1 MSQKPSRLTGLL
13 LQSGPDPLRNTVL
26 GIFLLILLACLIMI
40 ATSLVGLGRM
50 QRISNETQDGVQ
62 ALLALEKLRRGERQ
76 VQLADLEGREALE
89 RAVMQTDREALSLA
103 LDRYEQSA
111 LRSLLEAEEKRDQQ
125 LRIQLIAGGVL
136 IFGTLVGLVGLLYWL
151 FGVLLKPIEDLAG
164 LARRVREGE
173 LSWRAA
179 PFTQPELN
187 ELGQALNDMLDTMEL
202 RVQELDRQ
210 RNDWEALVGSIPDAW
225 LSLDAENRVTLAN
238 PAAQELAGEDWTG
251 RRLEELPLDQQAEQR
266 WLLTRAD
273 GSQIPLRSK
282 RVELASD
289 RSLLHLRDLQ
299 LEERLERLRQE
310 AVSVVLHELRGPSR
324 RLVELCESYDNAE
337 LASQARYLRG
347 LVHNLSLSEALSQGR
362 WSTKLVPIELDAL
375 LEEVAQSLSGLARE
389 REVEL
394 EVRGEECQL
403 VGDPEQLGLLCST
416 MLRRLIEETSPGG
429 KLGVGARCHQDQVW
443 LELTPQEASLASQV
457 RQWVNGSGSESEG
470 AALLRQILKSH
481 EGYLENEPGER
492 LRIALPVREAQPLP
506 TVTEVGPDQAAPLRP
521 ALRVGCWVRETAL
534 AAWLHRSLRRDFELC
549 EPSEEGLDLHVI
561 DLDDLPEQVP
571 AGRLVALAARPAEQ
585 VEKFVELE
593 AMALLDKD
601 SSAGE
606 LRSALL
612 RVQGGATVLSSE
624 AALGLR
630 LHASKARRQ
639 APSAFLELTGRE
651 QEIFRSI
658 TRGLSN
664 KEIAEALVISE
675 GTVKTHMNNLLR
687 KLNLKDRVQ
696 LLLYAAQH
704 DLLTQ

>member
-13 LQSGPDPLRNTVL
+13 LHSGPDPLRNTVM

-62 ALLALEKLRRGERQ
+62 ALLALEKLRRGEKE
-76 VQLADLEGREALE
+76 VQLSDLGGRDALE
-89 RAVMQTDREALSLA
+89 RALLGSDQEALALA
-103 LDRYEQSA
+103 LDRYEQEA
-111 LRSLLEAEEKRDQQ
+111 LRSILEAEEKRAQQ

-136 IFGTLVGLVGLLYWL
+136 MFGTLVGLVGLLYWL

-173 LSWRAA
+173 LSWRASS
-179 PFTQPELN
+179 FTQPELN
-187 ELGQALNDMLDTMEL
+187 ELGQALNDMLEALEL
-202 RVQELDRQ
+202 RLQELDRQ
-210 RNDWEALVGSIPDAW
+210 RSDWEALVGSIPDAW
-225 LSLDAENRVTLAN
+225 LSLDADQKVTLAN
-238 PAAQELAGEDWTG
+238 PAARELAGEDWTG
-251 RRLEELPLDQQAEQR
+251 RQLEELPLVRQDERR
-266 WLLTRAD
+266 WLMTRAD

-282 RVELASD
+282 RVELASQ

-324 RLVELCESYDNAE
+324 RLVELCESYGNAE

-347 LVHNLSLSEALSQGR
+347 LVHNLSLTEALSQGR
-362 WSTKLVPIELDAL
+362 WSTRMVEVELDAL

-394 EVRGEECQL
+394 EVRVEECRL
-403 VGDPEQLGLLCST
+403 AGDPEQLGLLCST
-416 MLRRLIEETSPGG
+416 LLRRLIEETSPGG
-429 KLGVGARCHQDQVW
+429 KLGLAARCHQELVW
-443 LELTPQEASLASQV
+443 LELTPQEAHLASQM
-457 RQWVNGSGSESEG
+457 RHWVNGTSTGSDG
-470 AALLRQILKSH
+470 ATLIRQILKSH
-481 EGYLENEPGER
+481 EAYLENEPGER
-492 LRIALPVREAQPLP
+492 VRIAIPVREVQPAP
-506 TVTEVGPDQAAPLRP
+506 SVTEVEPDQPAPRRP
-521 ALRVGCWVRETAL
+521 ALRVGCWVREPAL
-534 AAWLHRSLRRDFELC
+534 GAWLRRSLRRDFQLC
-549 EPSEEGLDLHVI
+549 EPEEGDLELHVI
-561 DLDDLPEQVP
+561 DLDDPPEQRP
-571 AGRLVALAARPAEQ
+571 SGRLVALAARPAEQ
-585 VEKFVELE
+585 IERFVELE
-593 AMALLDKD
+593 AAALLDKD

-624 AALGLR
+624 AAQGLR
-630 LHASKARRQ
+630 LHASRARRQ

-675 GTVKTHMNNLLR
+675 GTVKTHVNNLLR

-704 DLLTQ
+704 DLLAQ

>member
-13 LQSGPDPLRNTVL
+13 LHSGPDPLRNTVM

-50 QRISNETQDGVQ
+50 QQISNETQDGVQ
-62 ALLALEKLRRGERQ
+62 ALLALEKLRRGERE
-76 VQLADLEGREALE
+76 VQLSDLSGRDALE
-89 RAVMQTDREALSLA
+89 RALIGGNQETLALA
-103 LDRYEQSA
+103 LDRYEQAA
-111 LRSLLEAEEKRDQQ
+111 LQSILEAEEKRAQQ

-136 IFGTLVGLVGLLYWL
+136 MFGTLVGLVGLLYWL

-173 LSWRAA
+173 LSWRAS

-187 ELGQALNDMLDTMEL
+187 ELGQALNDMLEVLEL
-202 RVQELDRQ
+202 RLQELDRQ
-210 RNDWEALVGSIPDAW
+210 RSDWEALVGSIPDAW
-225 LSLDAENRVTLAN
+225 LSLDADQKVTLAN
-238 PAAQELAGEDWTG
+238 PAARDLAGEDWTG
-251 RRLEELPLDQQAEQR
+251 RQFEELPLVRQDEQR
-266 WLLTRAD
+266 WLLTRSD
-273 GSQIPLRSK
+273 GTQIPLRSK
-282 RVELASD
+282 RVELASQ

-324 RLVELCESYDNAE
+324 RLVELCESYGNAE

-347 LVHNLSLSEALSQGR
+347 LVHNLSLTEALSQGR
-362 WSTKLVPIELDAL
+362 WSTRMVDVELDAL
-375 LEEVAQSLSGLARE
+375 LDEVAQSLSGLARE
-389 REVEL
+389 REIEL
-394 EVRGEECQL
+394 EVKGEECRL
-403 VGDPEQLGLLCST
+403 AGDPEQLGLLCST
-416 MLRRLIEETSPGG
+416 LLRRLIEESPPGS
-429 KLGVGARCHQDQVW
+429 KLRLAVRLHQEQVW

-457 RQWVNGSGSESEG
+457 RHWINGNATESDG
-470 AALLRQILKSH
+470 AGLLRQILKSH
-481 EGYLENEPGER
+481 EAYLENEPGER
-492 LRIALPVREAQPLP
+492 LRIVLPVREARPVP
-506 TVTEVGPDQAAPLRP
+506 SVTEVEPDQSAPQRP
-521 ALRVGCWVRETAL
+521 ALRVGCWVREPAL
-534 AAWLHRSLRRDFELC
+534 AAWLRRSLRRDFELC
-549 EPSEEGLDLHVI
+549 EPGEGLELHVI
-561 DLDDLPEQVP
+561 DLDDLPEQIP
-571 AGRLVALAARPAEQ
+571 AGRLVALATRPAEQ
-585 VEKFVELE
+585 IEKFVELE
-593 AMALLDKD
+593 AVALLDKD

-624 AALGLR
+624 AAQGLR

-658 TRGLSN
+658 TQGLSN

-675 GTVKTHMNNLLR
+675 GTVKTHVNNLLR
-687 KLNLKDRVQ
+687 KLHLKDRVQ

-704 DLLTQ
+704 DLLVQ